1 MITLKNESLT
11 VQIAELGAEIKS
23 VVYNNTEYMWNGRA
37 EVWAN
42 TAPIMFPICGGLKDD
57 TYTFEGREYHMT
69 RHGIAKWMVFEVEN
83 ATDDTATLL
92 LRSSE
97 ETKEKYPFDFEFRV
111 SYTLVGNAVEVT
123 FKVDNKSDKTMYFN
137 VGSHEAYY
145 TPEGIEDYDVIFD
158 KEETLVATPLFGP
171 ILGNTSNLLLKDSKV
186 FPLYDKYFA
195 IDALVFKD
203 GIRSHAAT
211 LRNRRTGRAVRV
223 DFPDCEHFLLWHKY
237 AAPFICLEPWNGM
250 ADVIGTSYD
259 ITEKEGIST
268 LGVGERYLNT
278 HKITFM

>member
-11 VQIAELGAEIKS
+11 VQIAERGAEIKS

-123 FKVDNKSDKTMYFN
+123 FRVDNKSDKTMYFN

-250 ADVIGTSYD
+250 ADVIGTSYN

-268 LGVGERYLNT
+268 L
-278 HKITFM
+278 TFSLQL